1 MKYFGS
7 SNLLYARATHAIT
20 NYTPIS
26 EYQLRFFLRENFA
39 YLCGIYPIEIRCH
52 VLYKCRRYNNYWNLR
67 RNMISHF
74 VSFLE
79 HNPNAFSFS
88 EGII

>member
-26 EYQLRFFLRENFA
+26 KYQLRFFLRENFA
-39 YLCGIYPIEIRCH
+39 YLCGIYSIETLSHSLNTIQMLFH
-52 VLYKCRRYNNYWNLR
+52 LVKALYR
-67 RNMISHF
+67 
-74 VSFLE
+74 
-79 HNPNAFSFS
+79 
-88 EGII
+88 